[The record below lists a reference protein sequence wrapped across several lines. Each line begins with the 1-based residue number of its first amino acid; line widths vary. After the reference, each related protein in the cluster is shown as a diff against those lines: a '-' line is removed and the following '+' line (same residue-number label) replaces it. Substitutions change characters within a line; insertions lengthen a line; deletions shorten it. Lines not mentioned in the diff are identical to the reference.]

1 MSEVSARTFIWDVD
15 GTLAATTQ
23 LGFKGTNAVL
33 KANGYPEISQ
43 EEYLHGT
50 RYTTPQRLAWHATGG
65 LEGGDIS
72 AEVGVKLGAEFDKF
86 YVALVTQETAGFYPG
101 KKNLTI
107 HKIRL

>member
-1 MSEVSARTFIWDVD
+1 MVGVRDRTFLWDID

-23 LGFKGTNAVL
+23 LGFQGTNAVL

-65 LEGGDIS
+65 LNGGNTS
-72 AEVGVKLGAEFDKF
+72 AEVGVKLGAEFDEF
-86 YVALVTQETAGFYPG
+86 YVALVSKETAGLYPG
-101 KKNLTI
+101 VYAK
-107 HKIRL
+107 